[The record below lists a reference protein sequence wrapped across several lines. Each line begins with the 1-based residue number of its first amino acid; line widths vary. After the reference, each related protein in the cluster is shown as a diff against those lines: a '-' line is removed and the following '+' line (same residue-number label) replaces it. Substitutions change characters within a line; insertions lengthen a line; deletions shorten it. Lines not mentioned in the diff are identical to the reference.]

1 MTTYRITHD
10 PLSGAFYV
18 RLREGT
24 YSETVPLAEPGF
36 GAGVDVDAEGNV
48 LGLEFLSFEEFAEIV
63 ARHGGALE
71 VPERMVLGGP
81 APEPDRSP
89 LLRWRT
95 D

>member
-36 GAGVDVDAEGNV
+36 GAGVDVDDEGNV
-48 LGLEFLSFEEFAEIV
+48 LGLEFLSFGEFAEIV

-71 VPERMVLGGP
+71 IPESLDADAPAVEPERPTVM
-81 APEPDRSP
+81 
-89 LLRWRT
+89 RWRT

>member
-36 GAGVDVDAEGNV
+36 GGGVDVDEEGNV

-71 VPERMVLGGP
+71 VPERLTPEAP
-81 APEPDRSP
+81 ALERPTVM
-89 LLRWRT
+89 RWRT